1 MPLFLYF
8 LESPPRA
15 FVAYHSIFAIFSVY
29 HSIIT
34 LFSVFH
40 PSSPFAFAFHSIA
53 QRLEWLRKGL
63 GIGEKMLG
71 TSNRPYL
78 HRAISTALY
87 AHIVASI
94 ALVASVATAQD
105 LPIDRGAIALEPV
118 EIVATDGDADSGT
131 AKTGTIRIQTINF
144 EDHSPTATTDRIL
157 GDIRD
162 AIALEPVEIVATD
175 GDTDAGFGTSK
186 TGTIRIQT
194 INFEDHSSTAT
205 TDRILGDIRGAKV
218 RNSGGML
225 QAQTVS
231 LRGAAAQDIGVTY
244 RGVSINA
251 LSDAVADF
259 AFFVPEL
266 LSTAHVYGTGAASTL
281 GSVAGLVELT
291 GNDAK
296 APIQARISGTTLG
309 DFGLFW
315 RGSLQSGDHRF
326 SASAFGDDSPGAF
339 RYIDAQGT
347 PQFRQHNA
355 AARLGGELVYDA
367 HIDGFHLAAFSLYS
381 QIDRQEA
388 GVSEYPDSYRRAH
401 NDQWLS
407 LSRIA
412 AESNPIAMGHSYASF
427 ALEFAYRSSK
437 KTYENPTMLIGQR
450 PIETRLFEIQ
460 PHLAAHAEWDWASIS
475 TTKLGVR
482 YDYQRVESFYKSGNA
497 SLVQTHERHILSA
510 SIAQSLNFIH
520 DSINI
525 TALGSID
532 RVIDAQ
538 TIGSASVSIAYRT
551 PFRWRF
557 GFSGAYAQRMPSF
570 DELYYRTEF
579 IRGNPDLKPQK
590 SAIHELSIAYDA
602 ASFALK
608 FAGFYN
614 IHRDLIRFV
623 PETPTL
629 TRVKNFT
636 DATARGVELAAT
648 WNIYAGL
655 GLKLDYAWTDATTK
669 NKTPLPQVPEHRFS
683 SEIFY
688 KDTHFSC
695 AFIAQYE
702 SGVAQNLAA
711 NDYADD
717 RIDLSLEASLTL
729 PLGATLS
736 VAVYNLLDDQSRQ
749 DVVQRP
755 LPGRYGAI
763 ALRFSPF

>member
-8 LESPPRA
+8 LESPPRT
-15 FVAYHSIFAIFSVY
+15 FVAYHSIFVLFSVY

-87 AHIVASI
+87 AHIGAAI
-94 ALVASVATAQD
+94 ALVASITLVASEATAQD
-105 LPIDRGAIALEPV
+105 IPIDRGAIALEPV
-118 EIVATDGDADSGT
+118 EIVATDGDIDADFGT

-144 EDHSPTATTDRIL
+144 EEHSP
-157 GDIRD
+157 
-162 AIALEPVEIVATD
+162 
-175 GDTDAGFGTSK
+175 
-186 TGTIRIQT
+186 
-194 INFEDHSSTAT
+194 TAT

-296 APIQARISGTTLG
+296 APIQARISETTLG

-367 HIDGFHLAAFSLYS
+367 RIDGFHLAAFSLYS

-412 AESNPIAMGHSYASF
+412 AESPPIAMGHSYASF

-497 SLVQTHERHILSA
+497 SLAQTHERHILSA

-695 AFIAQYE
+695 TFIAQYE

-736 VAVYNLLDDQSRQ
+736 VAVYNLLDEQSRQ

>member
-1 MPLFLYF
+1 M
-8 LESPPRA
+8 A
-15 FVAYHSIFAIFSVY
+15 
-29 HSIIT
+29 T
-34 LFSVFH
+34 
-40 PSSPFAFAFHSIA
+40 
-53 QRLEWLRKGL
+53 KGL

-87 AHIVASI
+87 AHIGAAS
-94 ALVASVATAQD
+94 ALVASLATAQD

-118 EIVATDGDADSGT
+118 EIVAADGDADSGT
-131 AKTGTIRIQTINF
+131 TKTGTIRIQTINF
-144 EDHSPTATTDRIL
+144 EEHSAMATTDRIFGDNL
-157 GDIRD
+157 G
-162 AIALEPVEIVATD
+162 AIALEPVEIVAAD
-175 GDTDAGFGTSK
+175 GDADSGTTK

-194 INFEDHSSTAT
+194 INFEEHSATATTDRILGDNLGAIALEPVEIVAADGDADSGTTKTGTIRIQTINFEEHSATAT

-266 LSTAHVYGTGAASTL
+266 LSTAHVYGTGAVSTL

-315 RGSLQSGDHRF
+315 RGSLQSGGHRF

-339 RYIDAQGT
+339 RYIDAQDT

-412 AESNPIAMGHSYASF
+412 AESPPIAMGHSYASF

-497 SLVQTHERHILSA
+497 SLAQTHERHILSA
-510 SIAQSLNFIH
+510 SIAQSLNFVH

-636 DATARGVELAAT
+636 DAIARGVELAAT

>member
-1 MPLFLYF
+1 M
-8 LESPPRA
+8 A
-15 FVAYHSIFAIFSVY
+15 
-29 HSIIT
+29 T
-34 LFSVFH
+34 
-40 PSSPFAFAFHSIA
+40 
-53 QRLEWLRKGL
+53 KGL

-87 AHIVASI
+87 AHIGAAS
-94 ALVASVATAQD
+94 ALVASLATAQD

-118 EIVATDGDADSGT
+118 EIVAADGDADSGT
-131 AKTGTIRIQTINF
+131 TKTGTIRIQTINF
-144 EDHSPTATTDRIL
+144 EEHSATATTDRIL
-157 GDIRD
+157 GDNLG
-162 AIALEPVEIVATD
+162 AIALEPVEIVAAD
-175 GDTDAGFGTSK
+175 GDADSGTTK

-194 INFEDHSSTAT
+194 INFEEHSATAT

-315 RGSLQSGDHRF
+315 RGSLQSGGHRF

-367 HIDGFHLAAFSLYS
+367 YIDGFHLAAFSLYS

-412 AESNPIAMGHSYASF
+412 AESPPIAMGHSYASF

-497 SLVQTHERHILSA
+497 SLAQTHERHILSA
-510 SIAQSLNFIH
+510 SIAQSLNFVH

-525 TALGSID
+525 TVLGSID

-636 DATARGVELAAT
+636 DAIARGVELAAT